1 MQENILRNSNVT
13 KLYIEFPDGKNYKR
27 KELVAVKYIDNKSC
41 YFSRPTPTSQF
52 TKPKWRTKA
61 NIIVYTP
68 DGVYKTTVIIRDVDF
83 SLNGVL
89 YQLDLP
95 KNWEFKQLRAG
106 SRKKVKL
113 PLTIKFTVVKWV
125 KTYSGFEEAECLG
138 NVEVWANYGGTAPAL
153 NTYKNDRRLREL
165 FSNSIQ
171 YQKLGVTDGN
181 GELELNL
188 VRKSLPKGFF
198 FRPVGYGN
206 KVKIGYMD
214 VTEVMQQSEGDYNKR
229 QFRMKM
235 YTEE

>member
-41 YFSRPTPTSQF
+41 YFSGPTPTSQF

-113 PLTIKFTVVKWV
+113 PLTIKFNDGLTIETETFDLSIGGFSFFGEHNFSTLHTRFAANCKIIFPNDLIMNFPD
-125 KTYSGFEEAECLG
+125 KTLEKDCL
-138 NVEVWANYGGTAPAL
+138 Y
-153 NTYKNDRRLREL
+153 
-165 FSNSIQ
+165 
-171 YQKLGVTDGN
+171 
-181 GELELNL
+181 
-188 VRKSLPKGFF
+188 VRK
-198 FRPVGYGN
+198 
-206 KVKIGYMD
+206 KVITD
-214 VTEVMQQSEGDYNKR
+214 DFE
-229 QFRMKM
+229 RMNQNLYCFKFLKLTPDETM
-235 YTEE
+235 ILKNFLLKL